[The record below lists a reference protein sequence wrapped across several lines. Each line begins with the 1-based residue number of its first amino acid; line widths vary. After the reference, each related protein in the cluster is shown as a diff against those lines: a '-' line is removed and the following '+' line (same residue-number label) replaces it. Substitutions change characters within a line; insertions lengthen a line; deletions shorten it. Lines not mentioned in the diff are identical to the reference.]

1 MKVLLV
7 GVELVHVVVEV
18 VLDPLVVA
26 PLVWLLSAAQPW
38 RVQW

>member
-1 MKVLLV
+1 MGVKVLLV

-26 PLVWLLSAAQPW
+26 PLV
-38 RVQW
+38 

>member
-1 MKVLLV
+1 MGVKVLLV

-26 PLVWLLSAAQPW
+26 PPV
-38 RVQW
+38 